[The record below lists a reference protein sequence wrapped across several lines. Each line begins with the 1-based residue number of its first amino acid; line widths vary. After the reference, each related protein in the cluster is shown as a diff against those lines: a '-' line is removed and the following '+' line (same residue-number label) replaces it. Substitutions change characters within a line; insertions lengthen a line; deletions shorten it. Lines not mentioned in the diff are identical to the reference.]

1 MSLTFN
7 GFNAPTHTQQ
17 LHVEHVEHSTNRN
30 KIEKIHFV
38 LTTSIRLL
46 YSIITYIHGVKECVV
61 SFFRQL
67 GSCSVCL
74 RQWPHC
80 SSLIFCH
87 SFRERASAACLLCSA
102 RCSWISSGCSW
113 SNIPCPGL
121 VFLEDKYL
129 GKHNTPIKI
138 MDAVNAWT
146 LGLFFPGSLVT
157 SRWDQCLVPP
167 IPQWALFL
175 DDMGTRRWARVL
187 VVMVVLT
194 A

>member
-1 MSLTFN
+1 M
-7 GFNAPTHTQQ
+7 
-17 LHVEHVEHSTNRN
+17 
-30 KIEKIHFV
+30 
-38 LTTSIRLL
+38 
-46 YSIITYIHGVKECVV
+46 V
-61 SFFRQL
+61 SGNVWCSCFHQL
-67 GSCSVCL
+67 GSCSVC

-175 DDMGTRRWARVL
+175 DDMGTSWAGSCL
-187 VVMVVLT
+187 VV
-194 A
+194 

>member
-1 MSLTFN
+1 MVSGN
-7 GFNAPTHTQQ
+7 
-17 LHVEHVEHSTNRN
+17 VW
-30 KIEKIHFV
+30 
-38 LTTSIRLL
+38 
-46 YSIITYIHGVKECVV
+46 YSCFH
-61 SFFRQL
+61 QL

-175 DDMGTRRWARVL
+175 DDMGTWVL
-187 VVMVVLT
+187 GGVVWWLWDGTWLGYTSITCKIKLRSDCASLEVCFQGKPST
-194 A
+194 SIQKQN